1 MSDMFIPHKY
11 NSTQKQHPS
20 YAVQI
25 LEEIAI
31 DAFSRYTQDLEKIFN
46 INIKYFFESDGK
58 KHTLA
63 PVDMGAGYGFLPTI
77 LVLHTQKHFL
87 QVFLTDEYPIGI
99 IKDPNGSAFFS
110 YVPTIKNGKNFA
122 SFLNV
127 LDFSIEDYINKSLV
141 KTLLPLHNNAPFFT
155 IKDNKLLQDCLFEVI
170 KKHTFK
176 EVGLSLNDDLE
187 NFQKLIKKTI
197 YQSNDMDVK
206 QDAFQPIE
214 ADLVSLYESIHQ
226 QHEAMLGRAEDRLT
240 IRFADENEYNG
251 LQKPET
257 PSSKRY
263 EQFVYDEERDI
274 RKRINTG
281 DNDGKS
287 SNVYYG
293 I

>member
-1 MSDMFIPHKY
+1 MSNMLIPHKY
-11 NSTQKQHPS
+11 NQNQKQHPS

-31 DAFSRYTQDLEKIFN
+31 NAFSRYTQDLEKLFN
-46 INIKYFFESDGK
+46 INIKYSFTSDGK
-58 KHTLA
+58 KHNIV
-63 PVDMGAGYGFLPTI
+63 PIDMGAGYGFLPTI
-77 LVLHTQKHFL
+77 LILHTQKHFL

-99 IKDPNGSAFFS
+99 IKDPNGSAYFS
-110 YVPTIKNGKNFA
+110 YVPTVKNGKNFA
-122 SFLNV
+122 SFLNI

-170 KKHTFK
+170 KKNNFK

-187 NFQKLIKKTI
+187 KFQNLINKTI
-197 YQSNDMDVK
+197 YQSNDIDTK
-206 QDAFQPIE
+206 EKIFQPIE

-226 QHEAMLGRAEDRLT
+226 QHESMLGKAEDRIT

-257 PSSKRY
+257 SSSQRY
-263 EQFVYDEERDI
+263 EQFIYDEQREL

-281 DNDGKS
+281 EGGNKS